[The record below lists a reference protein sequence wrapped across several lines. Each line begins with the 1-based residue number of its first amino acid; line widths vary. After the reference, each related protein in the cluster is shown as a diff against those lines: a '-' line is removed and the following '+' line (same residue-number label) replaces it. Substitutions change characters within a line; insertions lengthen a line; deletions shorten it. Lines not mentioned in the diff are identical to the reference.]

1 MPAKSTIEIGQSPIT
16 LVNVFKV
23 KPKNQDKLVQA
34 LVEATEN
41 TMRTLDGFVSANIH
55 KSLDGKR
62 VVNYAQWRSK
72 EDFDAMMR
80 NPKALLHMAPILLY
94 AKPSPHLYE
103 VVDVQHI

>member
-1 MPAKSTIEIGQSPIT
+1 MKAKSTIEIGQSPIT
-16 LVNVFKV
+16 LVNVFK
-23 KPKNQDKLVQA
+23 KNQEKLVAA
-34 LVEATEN
+34 LIEATEK

-80 NPKALLHMAPILLY
+80 TPKALVHMAPILLY
-94 AKPSPHLYE
+94 ARPSPHLYE
-103 VVDVQHI
+103 IVDIQHA

>member
-1 MPAKSTIEIGQSPIT
+1 MNAKSSIEIGTAPIT
-16 LVNVFKV
+16 LINVFKV
-23 KPKNQDKLVQA
+23 KPKDQDR
-34 LVEATEN
+34 LVEALIEATEK
-41 TMRTLDGFVSANIH
+41 TMRNLEGFVSANIH

-80 NPKALLHMAPILLY
+80 NPMALAHMGPIMLY

>member
-1 MPAKSTIEIGQSPIT
+1 MVSKTTIEPGLAPIT
-16 LVNVFKV
+16 LVNVFTV
-23 KPKNQDKLVQA
+23 KPKHQDKLVAA
-34 LVEATEN
+34 LIEATE
-41 TMRTLDGFVSANIH
+41 TTIRSLDGFVSANIH

-80 NPKALLHMAPILLY
+80 TPKALLHMAPILLY

>member
-1 MPAKSTIEIGQSPIT
+1 METSSTIKLGQSPIT

-23 KPKNQDKLVQA
+23 KPKHQDKLVAA
-34 LVEATEN
+34 LIAATKE

-72 EDFDAMMR
+72 DDFDAMMR
-80 NPKALLHMAPILLY
+80 NPKALMHMAPILLY

-103 VVDVQHI
+103 VVDIQHG